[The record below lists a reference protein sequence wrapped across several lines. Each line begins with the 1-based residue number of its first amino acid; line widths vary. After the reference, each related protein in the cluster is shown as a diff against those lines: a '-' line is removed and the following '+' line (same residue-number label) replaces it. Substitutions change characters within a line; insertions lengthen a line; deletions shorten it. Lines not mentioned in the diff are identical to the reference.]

1 MIKKGLGKGLDAFF
15 PPINTGVTKENG
27 SEQIS
32 IDSMSKENINE
43 IDIEKIITN
52 NGQPRKNFDEKAI
65 EELAE
70 SIKKYGIIEPIVVT
84 KEGSKYEIIAGE
96 RRYRAAKVAGL
107 EKVPVVI
114 KEYDEKSKSEV
125 ALIENIQRKDLNI
138 LEEAQAYK
146 DILEKYNLSQD
157 ELAKSIGKSRSAIS
171 NSIRILKFDDKI
183 KKYILE
189 DKISEGHCKVLASV
203 QDKDIQFK
211 LAKKIADEGMSV
223 RKLEEFI
230 KDIDEPKSKKIP
242 VKTTNIWVKD
252 IEEKFKSFFQTKVEI
267 KPDKNNKKGKII
279 LEYYSNDELDRI
291 LETINRG

>member
-15 PPINTGVTKENG
+15 PPINTVNTKNNEPK
-27 SEQIS
+27 QQS
-32 IDSMSKENINE
+32 IDANVESSINE
-43 IDIEKIITN
+43 ISINAIVVNE
-52 NGQPRKNFDEKAI
+52 GQPRKKFDKTAI

-70 SIKKYGIIEPIVVT
+70 SIKKYGIIEPIVVS
-84 KEGSKYEIIAGE
+84 KEGSKYQIIAGE
-96 RRYRAAKVAGL
+96 RRFRAAKVAGL
-107 EKVPVVI
+107 ETIPVVI
-114 KEYDEKSKSEV
+114 KEYDEKEKNEV

-146 DILEKYNLSQD
+146 DILEKYNMSQE
-157 ELAKSIGKSRSAIS
+157 ELANNIGKSRSAIS
-171 NSIRILKFDDKI
+171 NTIRILKFDDKI

-189 DKISEGHCKVLASV
+189 DKLSEGHCKVLASV
-203 QDKDIQFK
+203 QDKNIQIK
-211 LAKKIADEGMSV
+211 LAKKVAEEGISV

-230 KDIDEPKSKKIP
+230 KNIDEPKVKKKVI
-242 VKTTNIWVKD
+242 KTKNVWIQD

-267 KPDKNNKKGKII
+267 KPDKDNKKGKII

>member
-15 PPINTGVTKENG
+15 PPINTINPKTEEIKEQVVDKVVDN
-27 SEQIS
+27 
-32 IDSMSKENINE
+32 NINE
-43 IDIEKIITN
+43 MAIDEIITN
-52 NGQPRKNFDEKAI
+52 AGQPRKNFDETAI

-70 SIKKYGIIEPIVVT
+70 SIKKYGIIEPIVVS
-84 KEGSKYEIIAGE
+84 KEGSKYQIIAGE

-107 EKVPVVI
+107 ETIPVVI
-114 KEYDEKSKSEV
+114 KEYDEKAKSEV

-146 DILEKYNLSQD
+146 EILEKYNMSQE
-157 ELAKSIGKSRSAIS
+157 ELAKNIGKSRSSIS
-171 NSIRILKFDDKI
+171 NTMRILKFDDEI
-183 KKYILE
+183 KKYIVE

-203 QDKDIQFK
+203 QDKNIQIK
-211 LAKKIADEGMSV
+211 LAKKVAEEGISV

-230 KDIDEPKSKKIP
+230 KAIDEPKVIKRV
-242 VKTTNIWVKD
+242 VKTTNVWIQD

-267 KPDKNNKKGKII
+267 KPDKDNKKGKII

>member
-15 PPINTGVTKENG
+15 PPINAGVTKENE
-27 SEQIS
+27 SVPINIS
-32 IDSMSKENINE
+32 KDNVNE
-43 IDIEKIITN
+43 INIEHIITN
-52 NGQPRKNFDEKAI
+52 NGQPRKIFDEKAI

-70 SIKKYGIIEPIVVT
+70 SIKKYGIIEPIVVS

-107 EKVPVVI
+107 EKIPVVI
-114 KEYDEKSKSEV
+114 KEYDEKAKSEV

-157 ELAKSIGKSRSAIS
+157 ELAKSIGKSRSSIS
-171 NSIRILKFDDKI
+171 NSIRMLKFDDKI
-183 KKYILE
+183 KNYILQ

-203 QDKDIQFK
+203 QNKDVQIK
-211 LAKKIADEGMSV
+211 LANKIVEEGISV
-223 RKLEEFI
+223 RKLEEVI
-230 KDIDEPKSKKIP
+230 KQIEEPKIKKIP
-242 VKTTNIWVKD
+242 VNTANIWIKD
-252 IEEKFKSFFQTKVEI
+252 IEEKFKSFFHTKVEI
-267 KPDKNNKKGKII
+267 KPDKNNKKGKIV

-291 LETINRG
+291 LEKINRG